1 MRAARTQGLS
11 DGELFYAIE
20 RGIPWTAMPAWE
32 TGTPEGVE
40 DSWKLVRFIRHLPA
54 LTQKELAT
62 MEELVPK
69 SASELAR
76 DRQIDEF
83 LKGSDSPAPK
93 KGGHIHK

>member
-1 MRAARTQGLS
+1 
-11 DGELFYAIE
+11 
-20 RGIPWTAMPAWE
+20 MPAWE

-54 LTQKELAT
+54 LTPKELTT
-62 MEELVPK
+62 MEELTPK
-69 SASELAR
+69 SASDLAR

-83 LKGSDSPAPK
+83 LKGSASPAPK